1 MQTTDDIIRTIEN
14 DVAEQVSAMLRDL
27 IKTHRLGEGRALHQ
41 LHRRYMLES
50 APIYDRKP
58 ASYEKVDRRTA
69 NDFYADIVD
78 TKAGYMGNAVSIDLD
93 REKYT
98 RNGTFDEVDFDA
110 DKDMMSNFFM
120 DNASEDQNSELVRM
134 AAMVGKAYRFLYID
148 TNGMVRYQNIDPW
161 EVIYIKDSS
170 MDEPQ
175 LVLRYYDMTVVQ
187 GGNRKTVTKVEWYD
201 STSVRYYIDNG
212 DLNFE
217 PYNTDMWS
225 ANTFDQLPVIL
236 FKNNEYETAEPL
248 KSMDLMDA
256 YDAIISSTT
265 SEIEQ
270 LRLAY
275 MYIKDS
281 GLFIDNEFMKNLEQ
295 TGIFPLS
302 ENGEVGFINKQLADG
317 PVHNLLAEIRR
328 NIYQFS
334 KSIDMSKD
342 FGGDMRVIGWQVALL
357 NLENSCKITERK
369 FKRSLRRQYRIVT
382 DYWREF
388 KGADIDANALT
399 FTFTRN
405 FPRDIKSEAET
416 LQLLLGTVS
425 TKTAFGQ
432 MSFIDDAEDEI
443 ARIEGEND
451 PYREAGESGSV
462 AIGGEDI
469 QKLAMNGAQV
479 TAAQGIV
486 QAVSDKTLPRE
497 AALELML
504 VAFPAVG
511 ADAANR
517 MIDSAANF
525 DGGVDDERPDR
536 EQQTDQP
543 PAFGTA

>member
-58 ASYEKVDRRTA
+58 SAYEKVDRRTA

-148 TNGMVRYQNIDPW
+148 TNGMFRYQNIDPW

-443 ARIEGEND
+443 ARIEMERD
-451 PYREAGESGSV
+451 PFRSTDGDTGL
-462 AIGGEDI
+462 ED
-469 QKLAMNGAQV
+469 
-479 TAAQGIV
+479 
-486 QAVSDKTLPRE
+486 
-497 AALELML
+497 
-504 VAFPAVG
+504 
-511 ADAANR
+511 
-517 MIDSAANF
+517 
-525 DGGVDDERPDR
+525 
-536 EQQTDQP
+536 EQQDSEP
-543 PAFGTA
+543 PAFGSA